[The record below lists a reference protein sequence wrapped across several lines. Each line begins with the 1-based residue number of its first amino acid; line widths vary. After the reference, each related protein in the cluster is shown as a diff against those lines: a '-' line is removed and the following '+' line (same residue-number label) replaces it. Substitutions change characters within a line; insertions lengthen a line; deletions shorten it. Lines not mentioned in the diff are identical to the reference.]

1 LILSSL
7 TPWQVF
13 NSPLKSLLVSIIRFF
28 AAKAMIGGA
37 FGTLDEFRVYGKLIC
52 WSSTVVKGDTMR
64 AMWFYQHQTARE
76 QKMNLWYLAL
86 VLSLCRVG
94 NMEGVTYLDSGPSYN
109 EDSKVAKEVRMEE
122 RREAAV
128 AAEL

>member
-1 LILSSL
+1 
-7 TPWQVF
+7 
-13 NSPLKSLLVSIIRFF
+13 VSIIRFF

>member
-1 LILSSL
+1 
-7 TPWQVF
+7 
-13 NSPLKSLLVSIIRFF
+13 
-28 AAKAMIGGA
+28 MIGGA
-37 FGTLDEFRVYGKLIC
+37 FGTLDEFRINGKLIC